1 MSKSKKE
8 GKPKKNRA
16 NQVKKLRI
24 IKQNEI
30 ILSKLKAELV

>member
-8 GKPKKNRA
+8 GKPKKNRK

>member
-8 GKPKKNRA
+8 GKQKKNKK

-30 ILSKLKAELV
+30 IISKLKAELI

>member
-8 GKPKKNRA
+8 GKPKKNKK

>member
-8 GKPKKNRA
+8 WKPKKNRK

>member
-8 GKPKKNRA
+8 GKSKKNRK